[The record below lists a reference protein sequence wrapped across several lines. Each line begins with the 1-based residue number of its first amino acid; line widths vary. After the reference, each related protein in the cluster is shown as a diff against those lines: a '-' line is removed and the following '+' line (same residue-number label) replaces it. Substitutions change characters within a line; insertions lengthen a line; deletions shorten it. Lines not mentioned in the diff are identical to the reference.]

1 MKILLDT
8 NIFMSALIKEGLIR
22 YLIFNSNNE
31 FLFPEYEFQEIKEH
45 HEEIFNKSKLSR
57 DEFLALIRIILGFVK
72 IVPNEKIIKY
82 GKIAKEIM
90 DKIDTE
96 DTPFIASAMATNS
109 VIWSDDKHFKKQKEI
124 PTYNTKEIMEI
135 RI

>member
-1 MKILLDT
+1 
-8 NIFMSALIKEGLIR
+8 MSALIKEGLIR